1 MDLWFFWEW
10 FFLYVV
16 LNFESIYLEY
26 MVVYLVLLRNN
37 VIKNILD
44 FFFDEVL
51 LEEDEEEEEVDEN
64 MEDYKLIEF
73 FL

>member
-1 MDLWFFWEW
+1 MQNIW
-10 FFLYVV
+10 
-16 LNFESIYLEY
+16 
-26 MVVYLVLLRNN
+26 YLVLLRNN
-37 VIKNILD
+37 VIKKILD

-73 FL
+73 FLQVRFIFQFYIIGLFNCKYWQFFL